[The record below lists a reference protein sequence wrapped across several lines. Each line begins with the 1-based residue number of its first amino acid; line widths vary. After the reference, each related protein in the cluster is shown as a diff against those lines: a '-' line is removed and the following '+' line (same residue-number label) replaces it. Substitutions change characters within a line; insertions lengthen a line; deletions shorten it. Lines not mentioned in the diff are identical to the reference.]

1 MRLFARLPL
10 PLGTRISL
18 ANLFELHIQLL
29 EPTLQTR
36 AFTEI
41 ERFDRPAGL
50 MHGCES
56 GAANGSGRVL
66 EEAAREG

>member
-1 MRLFARLPL
+1 
-10 PLGTRISL
+10 
-18 ANLFELHIQLL
+18 
-29 EPTLQTR
+29 
-36 AFTEI
+36 
-41 ERFDRPAGL
+41 L